1 MTFTRRTFM
10 ETTCALS
17 AGLVFGSVAH
27 ASTKVPENGTKPAV
41 FSLSVQALPAWAL
54 PLKATISI

>member
-27 ASTKVPENGTKPAV
+27 ASTKVPEKWDETC
-41 FSLSVQALPAWAL
+41 SLLVIGDRKSVV
-54 PLKATISI
+54 

>member
-27 ASTKVPENGTKPAV
+27 REFPAV
-41 FSLSVQALPAWAL
+41 SYSRRQEAR
-54 PLKATISI
+54 

>member
-27 ASTKVPENGTKPAV
+27 ASTKFLKNGTKPAV

-54 PLKATISI
+54 PLKATISV

>member
-17 AGLVFGSVAH
+17 AGLVFGSLAQ

-41 FSLSVQALPAWAL
+41 FSLSAQALPA
-54 PLKATISI
+54 

>member
-27 ASTKVPENGTKPAV
+27 ASTKVPEKWDETCSLLVIGTCFAG
-41 FSLSVQALPAWAL
+41 LGAA
-54 PLKATISI
+54 LKATISV